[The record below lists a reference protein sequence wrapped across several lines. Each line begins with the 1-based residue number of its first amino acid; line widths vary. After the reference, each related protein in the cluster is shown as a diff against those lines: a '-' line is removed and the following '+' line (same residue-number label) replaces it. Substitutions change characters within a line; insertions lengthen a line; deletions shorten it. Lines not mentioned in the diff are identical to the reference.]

1 MCMHNFDNNF
11 DKIKTLKRN
20 LEMYITLSIKGKEE
34 LKRNKIQG
42 IGRNIIENIT

>member
-1 MCMHNFDNNF
+1 MHNF

-20 LEMYITLSIKGKEE
+20 LEMYITLSIKGKE